1 MNNYPAQTQ
10 PIGGLTSAEVE
21 ARFAAGR
28 SNKPVEPPSKTVRQ
42 IILSNLLTYFNLIFF
57 IIAFALI
64 IFGRFTDLTFLF
76 VIVINTVIGIF
87 QEIKSKNTLDR
98 LSLLTAPTATVLRDG
113 VLHKIP
119 VDELVIDDTVLLSAG
134 SQISADAVVIEGE
147 ISANEALVTGESDE
161 ISKKTGDPLLSGS
174 FVVSGKCYARLT
186 AVGADSFVSKLTL
199 DAKKMKKKTK
209 SAGMMRSLTRLV
221 QVIGIIIIPIAV
233 FMMITAIRA
242 GETWGDAVSS
252 TAGALIGMIP
262 EGLYLL
268 VSVALAVSVMRLAK
282 KRTLVHELGCIE
294 TLARVDVLCVDKTG
308 TITDSKMR
316 VLDVMPISAGTSVG
330 EMEKA
335 LSALISNLDPDN
347 DTMRALS
354 ERFGRSDFQKA
365 DKIVPFS
372 SKYKYSAA
380 AIGRTGYVIGAPE
393 FILGRRFSEIEALVN
408 EQTAG
413 GCRVLLFASYD
424 SVLEGTS
431 LDCNYV
437 NPIGI
442 VKLVN
447 PVRENAP
454 RTFRY
459 FAEQGVS
466 VKVISGD
473 NPRTASEAAMAA
485 DIPDADRYVDLSS
498 LKFDREVEQAALK
511 YTVFGRVTP
520 DRKRIL
526 VRALKNA
533 GHTVAMTGDGVN
545 DVLALKEADCSIAMA
560 SGSDVAAQVSNLVL
574 LNSDFAALPSVVDE
588 GRRVIN
594 NIERS
599 ASLFLVKNIFS
610 LVFAVISILANFTY
624 PISPA
629 NLTLVNL
636 VTIGIPSF
644 VLALEPN
651 HSPVTGKFLRNVLYR
666 AFPAGLGDI
675 FMLIGVTMFKIAF
688 DIPDAETST
697 VCIVLIG
704 FIGLIMLYFVCRPF
718 NPLRVTIMISMP
730 TLFLIGLFCIPEFF
744 SVSALSF
751 GSSLVLGVFMLLA
764 LPVMFVNRWIFEQA
778 SLLWKKITGRHVHL
792 HPETGLP
799 IDD

>member
-1 MNNYPAQTQ
+1 MNNYPAEIRQ
-10 PIGGLTSAEVE
+10 ISGLNSAEVE
-21 ARFAAGR
+21 ARFAAGK
-28 SNKPVEPPSKTVRQ
+28 SNKPVEPPSKTVKQ

-64 IFGRFTDLTFLF
+64 IFGRFGDLTFLF
-76 VIVINTVIGIF
+76 VIVVNTVIGIL
-87 QEIKSKNTLDR
+87 QEIKSKNTLDK
-98 LSLLTAPTATVLRDG
+98 LSLLTAPTATVLRENA
-113 VLHKIP
+113 LYKIP
-119 VDELVIDDTVLLSAG
+119 VDGLVIDDVVSLNSG
-134 SQISADAVVIEGE
+134 SQICADAVVVDGE
-147 ISANEALVTGESDE
+147 ITVNEALVTGESDE
-161 ISKKTGDPLLSGS
+161 ITKKAGEALLSGS
-174 FVVSGKCYARLT
+174 FVVSGKCLARLT

-199 DAKKMKKKTK
+199 DAKKMKKKSK

-221 QVIGIIIIPIAV
+221 QVIGVIIVPIAV
-233 FMMITAIRA
+233 FLMITAIRA
-242 GETWGDAVSS
+242 GESWGDAVSS

-268 VSVALAVSVMRLAK
+268 VSIALAVSVMRLAK
-282 KRTLVHELGCIE
+282 MKTLVHELGCIE
-294 TLARVDVLCVDKTG
+294 TLARVDMLCVDKTG
-308 TITDSKMR
+308 TITDSKMK
-316 VLDVMPISAGTSVG
+316 VLDIMPISSGISVV
-330 EMEKA
+330 ELEREICT
-335 LSALISNLDPDN
+335 LISNLDPDN
-347 DTMRALS
+347 DTMKALH
-354 ERFGRSDFQKA
+354 ERFMRVDSKKA
-365 DKIVPFS
+365 SKVIPFS

-380 AIGRTGYVIGAPE
+380 SVGKNNYVIGAPE
-393 FILGRRFSEIEALVN
+393 FILGSRFNSISELIN

-424 SVLEGTS
+424 GVLESGALTPE
-431 LDCNYV
+431 YV

-442 VKLVN
+442 VKLIN
-447 PVRENAP
+447 PVRENAAQ
-454 RTFRY
+454 TFQY
-459 FAEQGVS
+459 FAEQGVC

-473 NPRTASEAAMAA
+473 NPRTASEAAISA
-485 DIPDADRYVDLSS
+485 DIPNAERYVDLSS
-498 LKFDREVEQAALK
+498 LKTDREVEEAALK

-574 LNSDFAALPSVVDE
+574 LDSDFAALPSVVDE

-610 LVFAVISILANFTY
+610 LVFAVISILASFTY

-644 VLALEPN
+644 ILALEPN
-651 HSPVTGKFLRNVLYR
+651 HAPVTGKFLRNVLYR

-675 FMLIGVTMFKIAF
+675 FMLIGVTLFKMAF
-688 DIPDAETST
+688 DIPDKETST

-718 NPLRVTIMISMP
+718 NALRIAIMVSMP
-730 TLFLIGLFCIPEFF
+730 TLFIIGLFVIPEFF
-744 SVSALSF
+744 SVSSLSF

-764 LPVMFVNRWIFEQA
+764 VPVMFVNRWIFERA
-778 SLLWKKITGRHVHL
+778 SMLWKKITGRH
-792 HPETGLP
+792 PYINPKTGFP
-799 IDD
+799 IE

>member
-1 MNNYPAQTQ
+1 MNNYPAEIRQ
-10 PIGGLTSAEVE
+10 ISGLNSAEVE
-21 ARFAAGR
+21 ARFAAGK
-28 SNKPVEPPSKTVRQ
+28 SNKPVEPPSKTVKQ

-64 IFGRFTDLTFLF
+64 IFGRFGDLTFLF
-76 VIVINTVIGIF
+76 VIVVNTVIGIL
-87 QEIKSKNTLDR
+87 QEIKSKNTLDK
-98 LSLLTAPTATVLRDG
+98 LSLLTAPTATVLRENA
-113 VLHKIP
+113 LYKIP
-119 VDELVIDDTVLLSAG
+119 VDGLVIDDVVSLNSG
-134 SQISADAVVIEGE
+134 SQICADAVVVDGE
-147 ISANEALVTGESDE
+147 ITVNEALVTGESDE
-161 ISKKTGDPLLSGS
+161 ITKKAGEALLSGS
-174 FVVSGKCYARLT
+174 FVVSGKCLARLT

-199 DAKKMKKKTK
+199 DAKKMKKKSK

-221 QVIGIIIIPIAV
+221 QVIGVIIVPIAV
-233 FMMITAIRA
+233 FLMITAIRA
-242 GETWGDAVSS
+242 GESWGDAVSS

-268 VSVALAVSVMRLAK
+268 VSIALAVSVMRLAK
-282 KRTLVHELGCIE
+282 KKTLVHELGCIE
-294 TLARVDVLCVDKTG
+294 TLARVDMLCVDKTG
-308 TITDSKMR
+308 TITDSKMK
-316 VLDVMPISAGTSVG
+316 VLDIMPISSGISVV
-330 EMEKA
+330 ELEREICT
-335 LSALISNLDPDN
+335 LISNLDPDN
-347 DTMRALS
+347 DTMKALH
-354 ERFGRSDFQKA
+354 ERFMRVDSKKA
-365 DKIVPFS
+365 SKVIPFS

-380 AIGRTGYVIGAPE
+380 SVGKNNYVIGAPE
-393 FILGRRFSEIEALVN
+393 FILGSRFNSISELIN

-424 SVLEGTS
+424 GVLESGALTPE
-431 LDCNYV
+431 YV

-442 VKLVN
+442 VKLIN
-447 PVRENAP
+447 PVRENAAQ
-454 RTFRY
+454 TFQY
-459 FAEQGVS
+459 FAEQGVC

-473 NPRTASEAAMAA
+473 NPRTASEAAISA
-485 DIPDADRYVDLSS
+485 DIPNAERYVDLSS
-498 LKFDREVEQAALK
+498 LKTDREVEEAALK

-574 LNSDFAALPSVVDE
+574 LDSDFAALPSVVDE

-610 LVFAVISILANFTY
+610 LVFAVISILASFTY

-644 VLALEPN
+644 ILALEPN
-651 HSPVTGKFLRNVLYR
+651 HAPVTGKFLRNVLYR

-675 FMLIGVTMFKIAF
+675 FMLIGVTLFKMAF
-688 DIPDAETST
+688 DIPDKETST

-718 NPLRVTIMISMP
+718 NALRIAIMVSMP
-730 TLFLIGLFCIPEFF
+730 TLFIIGLFVIPEFF
-744 SVSALSF
+744 SVSSLSF

-764 LPVMFVNRWIFEQA
+764 VPVMFVNRWIFERA
-778 SLLWKKITGRHVHL
+778 SMLWKKITGRH
-792 HPETGLP
+792 PYINPKTGFP
-799 IDD
+799 IE

>member
-1 MNNYPAQTQ
+1 MNNYPEEIRQ
-10 PIGGLTSAEVE
+10 ICGLSAAEAA
-21 ARFAAGR
+21 ARFAAGK
-28 SNKPVEPPSKTVRQ
+28 SNKPVEPPSKTVKQ

-64 IFGRFTDLTFLF
+64 IFGRFSDLTFLF
-76 VIVINTVIGIF
+76 VIVINTVIGIL
-87 QEIKSKNTLDR
+87 QEIKSKNTLDK
-98 LSLLTAPTATVLRDG
+98 LSLLTAPTATVLRENA
-113 VLHKIP
+113 LYKIP
-119 VDELVIDDTVLLSAG
+119 VDELVIDDIVSLTSG
-134 SQISADAVVIEGE
+134 SQICADAVVVNGE
-147 ISANEALVTGESDE
+147 ITVNEALVTGESDE
-161 ISKKTGDPLLSGS
+161 ITKKAGESLLSGS
-174 FVVSGKCYARLT
+174 FVVSGKCLAQLT

-199 DAKKMKKKTK
+199 DAKKMKKKSK

-221 QVIGIIIIPIAV
+221 QVIGVIIVPIAV
-233 FMMITAIRA
+233 FLMITAIRA
-242 GETWGDAVSS
+242 GESWGDAVSS

-268 VSVALAVSVMRLAK
+268 VSIALAVSVMRLAK
-282 KRTLVHELGCIE
+282 KKTLVHELGCIE
-294 TLARVDVLCVDKTG
+294 TLARVDMLCVDKTG
-308 TITDSKMR
+308 TITDSRMK
-316 VLDVMPISAGTSVG
+316 VLDIMPISSNVSIKSL
-330 EMEKA
+330 EDK
-335 LSALISNLDPDN
+335 LCALISNLDPDN
-347 DTMRALS
+347 DTMKALH
-354 ERFGRSDFQKA
+354 ERFMRIDTEKA
-365 DKIVPFS
+365 SKVIPFS

-380 AIGRTGYVIGAPE
+380 TVGKSNYVIGAPE
-393 FILGRRFSEIEALVN
+393 FILGKRFNTLSDLIN
-408 EQTAG
+408 EQTVG

-424 SVLEGTS
+424 ADLQSGS
-431 LDCNYV
+431 LIPERV

-442 VKLVN
+442 VKLIN
-447 PVRENAP
+447 PVRENAAE
-454 RTFRY
+454 TFRY
-459 FAEQGVS
+459 FTQQGVC

-473 NPRTASEAAMAA
+473 NPRTASEAAISAA
-485 DIPDADRYVDLSS
+485 IPNAERYVDLSS
-498 LKFDREVEQAALK
+498 LKTDREVEEAALK

-560 SGSDVAAQVSNLVL
+560 SGSDVASQVSNLVL
-574 LNSDFAALPSVVDE
+574 LDSDFAALPSVVDE

-651 HSPVTGKFLRNVLYR
+651 HAPVTGKFLRNVLYR
-666 AFPAGLGDI
+666 AFPAGFGDI
-675 FMLIGVTMFKIAF
+675 FMLIGVTLFKMAF
-688 DIPDAETST
+688 DIPDKETST

-718 NPLRVTIMISMP
+718 NALRITIMISMP
-730 TLFLIGLFCIPEFF
+730 TLFIIGLFVIPEFF
-744 SVSALSF
+744 SVSPLSF

-764 LPVMFVNRWIFEQA
+764 VPVMFVNRFIFERA
-778 SLLWKKITGRHVHL
+778 SMLWKKITKRHPYVN
-792 HPETGLP
+792 PQTGLP
-799 IDD
+799 IE

>member
-1 MNNYPAQTQ
+1 MNNYPAEIRQ
-10 PIGGLTSAEVE
+10 ISGLNSAEVE
-21 ARFAAGR
+21 ARFAAGK
-28 SNKPVEPPSKTVRQ
+28 SNKPVEPPSKTVKQ

-64 IFGRFTDLTFLF
+64 IFGRFGDLTFLF
-76 VIVINTVIGIF
+76 VIVVNTVIGIL
-87 QEIKSKNTLDR
+87 QEIKSKNTLDK
-98 LSLLTAPTATVLRDG
+98 LSLLTAPTATVLRENA
-113 VLHKIP
+113 LYKIP
-119 VDELVIDDTVLLSAG
+119 VDGLVIDDVVSLNSG
-134 SQISADAVVIEGE
+134 SQICADAVVVDGE
-147 ISANEALVTGESDE
+147 ITVNEALVTGESDE
-161 ISKKTGDPLLSGS
+161 ITKKAGEALLSGS
-174 FVVSGKCYARLT
+174 FVVSGKCLARLT

-199 DAKKMKKKTK
+199 DAKKMKKKSK

-221 QVIGIIIIPIAV
+221 QVIGVIIVPIAV
-233 FMMITAIRA
+233 FLMITAIRA
-242 GETWGDAVSS
+242 GESWGDAVSS

-268 VSVALAVSVMRLAK
+268 VSIALAVSVMRLAK
-282 KRTLVHELGCIE
+282 KKTLVHELGCIE
-294 TLARVDVLCVDKTG
+294 TLARVDMLCVDKTG
-308 TITDSKMR
+308 TITDSKMK
-316 VLDVMPISAGTSVG
+316 VLDIMPISSGISVI
-330 EMEKA
+330 ELEREICT
-335 LSALISNLDPDN
+335 LISNLDPDN
-347 DTMRALS
+347 DTMKALH
-354 ERFGRSDFQKA
+354 ERFMRVDSKKA
-365 DKIVPFS
+365 SKVIPFS

-380 AIGRTGYVIGAPE
+380 SVGKNNYVIGAPE
-393 FILGRRFSEIEALVN
+393 FILGSRFNSISELIN

-424 SVLEGTS
+424 GVLESGALTPE
-431 LDCNYV
+431 YV

-442 VKLVN
+442 VKLIN
-447 PVRENAP
+447 PVRENAAQ
-454 RTFRY
+454 TFQY
-459 FAEQGVS
+459 FAEQGVC

-473 NPRTASEAAMAA
+473 NPRTASEAAISA
-485 DIPDADRYVDLSS
+485 DIPNAERYVDLSS
-498 LKFDREVEQAALK
+498 LKTDREVEEAALK

-574 LNSDFAALPSVVDE
+574 LDSDFAALPSVVDE

-610 LVFAVISILANFTY
+610 LVFAVISILASFTY

-644 VLALEPN
+644 ILALEPN
-651 HSPVTGKFLRNVLYR
+651 HAPVTGKFLRNVLYR

-675 FMLIGVTMFKIAF
+675 FMLIGVTLFKMAF
-688 DIPDAETST
+688 DIPDKETST

-718 NPLRVTIMISMP
+718 NALRIAIMVSMP
-730 TLFLIGLFCIPEFF
+730 TLFIIGLFVIPEFF
-744 SVSALSF
+744 SVSSLSF

-764 LPVMFVNRWIFEQA
+764 VPVMFVNRWIFERA
-778 SLLWKKITGRHVHL
+778 SMLWKKITGRH
-792 HPETGLP
+792 PYINPKTGFP
-799 IDD
+799 IE

>member
-1 MNNYPAQTQ
+1 MNTFPAEIR
-10 PIGGLTSAEVE
+10 PISGLSGAEVQ
-21 ARFAAGR
+21 ARFAAGK
-28 SNKPVEPPSKTVRQ
+28 SNKPVEPPSKTVKQ

-64 IFGRFTDLTFLF
+64 IFGRFSDLTFLF
-76 VIVINTVIGIF
+76 VIVVNTVIGIL
-87 QEIKSKNTLDR
+87 QEIKSKNTLDK
-98 LSLLTAPTATVLRDG
+98 LSLLTAPTATVLRDNAFYR
-113 VLHKIP
+113 IP
-119 VDELVIDDTVLLSAG
+119 VDELVIDDIVSLTPG
-134 SQISADAVVIEGE
+134 SQISADAVVVDGE
-147 ISANEALVTGESDE
+147 IAVNEALVTGESDE
-161 ISKKTGDPLLSGS
+161 ISKKPGDALLSGS
-174 FVVSGKCYARLT
+174 FVVSGKCLARLT

-221 QVIGIIIIPIAV
+221 QVIGVIIIPIAV
-233 FMMITAIRA
+233 FMMITAIRG
-242 GETWGDAVSS
+242 GESWGDAVSS
-252 TAGALIGMIP
+252 TSGALIGMIP

-282 KRTLVHELGCIE
+282 KKTLVHELGCIE

-308 TITDSKMR
+308 TITDSKMK
-316 VLDVMPISAGTSVG
+316 VFDIMPISSGISVQSL
-330 EMEKA
+330 ERE
-335 LSALISNLDPDN
+335 LCDLISNLDPDN
-347 DTMRALS
+347 DTMKALH
-354 ERFGRSDFQKA
+354 ERFMRSDSPKA
-365 DKIVPFS
+365 SKVISFS

-380 AIGRTGYVIGAPE
+380 TIGKNNYVIGAPE
-393 FILGRRFSEIEALVN
+393 FILGKRFNSISELIN

-424 SVLEGTS
+424 GVLESGA
-431 LDCNYV
+431 LIPEYV

-442 VKLVN
+442 VKLIN
-447 PVRENAP
+447 PVRENAAQ
-454 RTFRY
+454 TFRY
-459 FAEQGVS
+459 FSEQGVQ

-473 NPRTASEAAMAA
+473 NPRTASEAAISA
-485 DIPDADRYVDLSS
+485 DIPNADQYVDLSS
-498 LKFDREVEQAALK
+498 LKTDREVEQAALK

-574 LNSDFAALPSVVDE
+574 LDSDFAAMPSVVDE

-688 DIPDAETST
+688 DIPDQETST

-718 NPLRVTIMISMP
+718 NPLRITIMIAMP
-730 TLFLIGLFCIPEFF
+730 TLFIIGLFVIPEFF
-744 SVSALSF
+744 SVSSLTF

-764 LPVMFVNRWIFEQA
+764 VPVMFVNRWIFEQA
-778 SLLWKKITGRHVHL
+778 SLLWKKITGRHPHI

-799 IDD
+799 IE

>member
-1 MNNYPAQTQ
+1 MNSYPAEIQH
-10 PIGGLTSAEVE
+10 IHALSSAEVE

-28 SNKPVEPPSKTVRQ
+28 SNKPVEPPSKTVKQ

-64 IFGRFTDLTFLF
+64 IFGRFGDLTFLF
-76 VIVINTVIGIF
+76 VIVINTIIGIL
-87 QEIKSKNTLDR
+87 QEIKSKKTLDK
-98 LSLLTAPTATVLRDG
+98 LSLLSAPTATVLREG
-113 VLHKIP
+113 MLNKVA
-119 VDELVIDDTVLLSAG
+119 VDELVIDDIISLSSG
-134 SQISADAVVIEGE
+134 SQICADAVVEQGE
-147 ISANEALVTGESDE
+147 ITVNEALVTGESDE
-161 ISKKTGDPLLSGS
+161 ITKKAGDSLLSGS
-174 FVVSGKCYARLT
+174 FVVSGKCLARLT

-221 QVIGIIIIPIAV
+221 QVIGVIIIPIAV
-233 FMMITAIRA
+233 FMMINAIRS
-242 GETWGDAVSS
+242 GESWGDSVSS

-294 TLARVDVLCVDKTG
+294 TLARVDMLCVDKTG
-308 TITDSKMR
+308 TITDSQMK
-316 VLDVMPISAGTSVG
+316 VLDTMPVSGGISSQKLEG
-330 EMEKA
+330 E
-335 LSALISNLDPDN
+335 LSELISNLDPDN
-347 DTMRALS
+347 DTMKALH
-354 ERFGRSDFQKA
+354 ERFARVNYTKA
-365 DKIVPFS
+365 SKVVPFS

-380 AIGRTGYVIGAPE
+380 AIGGTSYVIGAPE
-393 FILGRRFSEIEALVN
+393 FILGRRFESYRELIE

-424 SVLEGTS
+424 GVLEQGP
-431 LDCNYV
+431 LMPEYV

-442 VKLVN
+442 VKLIN
-447 PVRENAP
+447 PVRENAAE
-454 RTFRY
+454 TFRY
-459 FAEQGVS
+459 FSKQGVC

-473 NPRTASEAAMAA
+473 NPRTASEAAIAA

-498 LKFDREVEQAALK
+498 LKSDREVEEAALK

-526 VRALKNA
+526 VRALKKA

-574 LNSDFAALPSVVDE
+574 LDSDFAALPSVVDE

-624 PISPA
+624 PITPA

-644 VLALEPN
+644 ILALEPN
-651 HSPVTGKFLRNVLYR
+651 HSPVTGRFLRNVLYR

-675 FMLIGVTMFKIAF
+675 FMLIGVTLFKIAF

-697 VCIVLIG
+697 ICIVLIG

-718 NPLRVTIMISMP
+718 NALRVAIMIAMP
-730 TLFLIGLFCIPEFF
+730 TLFIIGLFVIPEFF

-751 GSSLVLGVFMLLA
+751 GSILVLSVFMLLA
-764 LPVMFVNRWIFEQA
+764 VPVMFVNRWIFEQA
-778 SLLWKKITGRHVHL
+778 SMLWRKITGRHVHI

-799 IDD
+799 IE